1 MSLVWEH
8 VSLAFESAKPLCN
21 MRIACL
27 LDAAPEF
34 APLVAA
40 LVRLGA
46 SVNWCITDSDKDC
59 EMIHDI
65 LAAGIITTPPENV
78 TGFGGDGVLANC
90 KLEQDAATG
99 MIYTTFSLEAGE
111 NHDGTTTTSPL
122 LPKDEFKC
130 FENLVGMF
138 NALSGSSPTI
148 SDRWNNRGKCATA
161 VMLSKELPV
170 ETMSARVTSISVSEE
185 FGPLERV
192 LITANGNVQRI
203 ISAYYNAPVSV
214 DIIRNTPIASS
225 PTSIS
230 GNEVGAL
237 AAFDREVHIRC
248 KGQVFCKAYSHV
260 HVSSEACL
268 ELVVGQK
275 MGIGQLFRAKGVAPN
290 FELKSSGQNE
300 TCFWRVYCLST
311 PGFFSEIKEVFD
323 RRVLRNLAT
332 I

>member
-1 MSLVWEH
+1 MSFVWEH

-27 LDAAPEF
+27 IDAAPKF
-34 APLVAA
+34 VPLVAA

-65 LAAGIITTPPENV
+65 LAAGIITITPENV

-90 KLEQDAATG
+90 KLEQDAAG
-99 MIYTTFSLEAGE
+99 MILHTAFSLEAGD
-111 NHDGTTTTSPL
+111 DGAA

-130 FENLVGMF
+130 FENLVCMF
-138 NALSGSSPTI
+138 NALSACSPTI
-148 SDRWNNRGKCATA
+148 PDRWINRGKCTTT
-161 VMLSKELPV
+161 VVPKDLPM
-170 ETMSARVTSISVSEE
+170 ETMSARVTSISISED

-230 GNEVGAL
+230 GNEMNVL
-237 AAFDREVHIRC
+237 AAFDREVHICC
-248 KGQVFCKAYSHV
+248 KGQVFCKAYSHI

-300 TCFWRVYCLST
+300 TCFWRVYCLSM

-323 RRVLRNLAT
+323 RRVLRDLAT
-332 I
+332 V